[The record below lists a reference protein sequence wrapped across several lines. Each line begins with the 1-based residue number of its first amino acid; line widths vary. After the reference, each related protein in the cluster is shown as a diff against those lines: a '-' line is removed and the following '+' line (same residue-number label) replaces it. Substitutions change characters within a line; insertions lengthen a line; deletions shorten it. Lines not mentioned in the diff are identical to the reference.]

1 MAEAKKKKSTKVVGR
16 RAMKAADF
24 AALSTGGELPM
35 DENAKMRKEIEEL
48 EEKCREERRTV
59 ARLDTEIGER
69 ELEIQAKRE
78 EMEADAERSD
88 LELRGDG
95 AVRAVDANRLAMEAR
110 LLESA
115 VTQLR
120 WQKERSE
127 QLEAENGELRD
138 EFASLDA
145 ERAKRGADHG
155 ERMHEAKKE
164 MLQLR
169 HQLELAFKRA
179 LNDKALLH
187 YEAAFSALDPREKES
202 LLQNAQLREEL
213 SLQRTGLDA
222 VGRRVAEERVELA
235 ELLGDVRRLKDEES
249 ARAVAAAK
257 LRHARDAAKSL
268 AKRLAASLEA
278 LQAAR
283 EESVARSL
291 DVLPEFSEETV
302 RGFRD
307 KEDDE
312 STVASAQSVAELP
325 KPTRS
330 SERLSLA
337 GLDNAPLPGGFKP
350 SPGDEAVAIAQR
362 ERHLRDAEAL
372 CRKWAKRA
380 AALRT
385 VALDVRRG
393 GRRPPTASDGAPRPP
408 SQKLS
413 REEEAA
419 VDYARKS
426 LDAHDDTFPDV
437 TLDSRLFK
445 ATIRAWEDQ
454 DGDLARLAPVDP
466 DSPFDTIGAI
476 AASDGKPAASHARAT
491 GGRDEKRRAAPA
503 PSAAPPRRRRGSLR
517 QSSSAN
523 ARSREAAP
531 RVLAK
536 PPAPLPKKA
545 AATLAVAQ
553 LKALR
558 ALAKIELQQ
567 SRSDGALRGRRSMP
581 GVLGFG

>member
-59 ARLDTEIGER
+59 ARLDTEIGEK

-78 EMEADAERSD
+78 EMDADAERSD

-127 QLEAENGELRD
+127 QLEAENGELRE

-145 ERAKRGADHG
+145 ERTKRGADHG

-312 STVASAQSVAELP
+312 STVASAQSAVELP

-350 SPGDEAVAIAQR
+350 SPGDEAVSRGLGLIHVVPRRA
-362 ERHLRDAEAL
+362 ER
-372 CRKWAKRA
+372 
-380 AALRT
+380 
-385 VALDVRRG
+385 
-393 GRRPPTASDGAPRPP
+393 
-408 SQKLS
+408 
-413 REEEAA
+413 
-419 VDYARKS
+419 
-426 LDAHDDTFPDV
+426 
-437 TLDSRLFK
+437 
-445 ATIRAWEDQ
+445 
-454 DGDLARLAPVDP
+454 
-466 DSPFDTIGAI
+466 
-476 AASDGKPAASHARAT
+476 
-491 GGRDEKRRAAPA
+491 RRAAPTA
-503 PSAAPPRRRRGSLR
+503 VPTQRIAIWPPSHRPSCSAAPCPRSCRR
-517 QSSSAN
+517 
-523 ARSREAAP
+523 
-531 RVLAK
+531 V
-536 PPAPLPKKA
+536 
-545 AATLAVAQ
+545 
-553 LKALR
+553 
-558 ALAKIELQQ
+558 
-567 SRSDGALRGRRSMP
+567 GRT
-581 GVLGFG
+581 

>member
-48 EEKCREERRTV
+48 EEKCREERRT
-59 ARLDTEIGER
+59 
-69 ELEIQAKRE
+69 
-78 EMEADAERSD
+78 
-88 LELRGDG
+88 
-95 AVRAVDANRLAMEAR
+95 
-110 LLESA
+110 
-115 VTQLR
+115 
-120 WQKERSE
+120 
-127 QLEAENGELRD
+127 
-138 EFASLDA
+138 
-145 ERAKRGADHG
+145 
-155 ERMHEAKKE
+155 
-164 MLQLR
+164 
-169 HQLELAFKRA
+169 
-179 LNDKALLH
+179 ALLH

-312 STVASAQSVAELP
+312 STVASAQSAAELP

-350 SPGDEAVAIAQR
+350 SPGDEA
-362 ERHLRDAEAL
+362 
-372 CRKWAKRA
+372 
-380 AALRT
+380 
-385 VALDVRRG
+385 
-393 GRRPPTASDGAPRPP
+393 
-408 SQKLS
+408 KLS

-503 PSAAPPRRRRGSLR
+503 PSAAPPRRRFYG
-517 QSSSAN
+517 
-523 ARSREAAP
+523 
-531 RVLAK
+531 
-536 PPAPLPKKA
+536 
-545 AATLAVAQ
+545 
-553 LKALR
+553 
-558 ALAKIELQQ
+558 
-567 SRSDGALRGRRSMP
+567 
-581 GVLGFG
+581 